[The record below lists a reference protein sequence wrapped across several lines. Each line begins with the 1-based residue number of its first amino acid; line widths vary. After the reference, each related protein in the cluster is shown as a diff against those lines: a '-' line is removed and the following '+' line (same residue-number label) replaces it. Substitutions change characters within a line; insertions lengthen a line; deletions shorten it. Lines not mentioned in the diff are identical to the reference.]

1 MYLTQLL
8 LPLPGGRAKKASR
21 RSFLQVRKELT
32 ARFGGVTAYV
42 HSPAEG
48 DWMNKGKRAHDAVVV
63 IEVMSKARD
72 RTWWRNYRKE
82 LEERLA
88 QESIVVRTAT
98 VSTNR

>member
-8 LPLPGGRAKKASR
+8 LPLPGGRARQASR

-48 DWMNKGKRAHDAVVV
+48 DWLDKGRRTHDAIVV
-63 IEVMSKARD
+63 IEVMSKAREGS
-72 RTWWRNYRKE
+72 WWKRYRKT
-82 LEERLA
+82 LEARLKQER
-88 QESIVVRTAT
+88 IVVRTAT
-98 VSTNR
+98 VSMN